1 MRLNYLKE
9 HKKAEYTIM
18 LMENTLIEQP
28 NITQSD
34 IANKLKVSRQSIAT
48 NIKELK
54 DNNVLERVGANKKG
68 YWKILVDLQ

>member
-1 MRLNYLKE
+1 M
-9 HKKAEYTIM
+9 I
-18 LMENTLIEQP
+18 IEQP

-34 IANKLKVSRQSIAT
+34 IAKKLKVSRQSIAT

-68 YWKILVDLQ
+68 YWKILLDLQ